1 MSPATTARKIDDLLS
16 KAEKSLRRKRY
27 FEAERMAGEALLM
40 ARQERDYQRMATIIR
55 PLQKARQGRLA
66 LAADIGRVTI
76 LNAPFTEGDEIEP
89 GGYLVRPPMVGVDA
103 RRFRLAAFA
112 LEVPVAVI
120 CHEPITQ
127 SGLCPLVALSGNV
140 VVRTKIDPPA
150 DPDRPDLPWL
160 LDAMQ
165 ALGDW
170 AIESMD
176 TQLAPE
182 RYIDELLSRIDAI
195 PEHNGLHEC
204 LEEACRHE
212 AEAAAAAAQPAA
224 GDRKHKAKP

>member
-16 KAEKSLRRKRY
+16 KAEKSLKRKRY
-27 FEAERMAGEALLM
+27 FEAERMAGEALLI

-66 LAADIGRVTI
+66 LAVDIGGVTI
-76 LNAPFTEGDEIEP
+76 LNVPFTEGDEIEP
-89 GGYLVRPPMVGVDA
+89 GNYLVRPPMVGVDG

-112 LEVPVAVI
+112 MDVPVAVV

-127 SGLCPLVALSGNV
+127 LGLCPLVALSGNV

-150 DPDRPDLPWL
+150 EPDQPDLPWL

-176 TQLAPE
+176 IQLAPE

-195 PEHNGLHEC
+195 PEHAGLHEC
-204 LEEACRHE
+204 LEAACRRE
-212 AEAAAAAAQPAA
+212 AEAAAAQPVG
-224 GDRKHKAKP
+224 GDRKPKAKP

>member
-16 KAEKSLRRKRY
+16 TAEKALRRKRY

-40 ARQERDYQRMATIIR
+40 ARQERDYQRMAAIIR

-66 LAADIGRVTI
+66 LAVDIGGVTI

-89 GGYLVRPPMVGVDA
+89 GNYLVRPPMVGVDA
-103 RRFRLAAFA
+103 RRFRLAALA
-112 LEVPVAVI
+112 LEVPVAVV

-127 SGLCPLVALSGNV
+127 LGLCPLVALSGNV

-150 DPDRPDLPWL
+150 DPDHPDLPWL

-182 RYIDELLSRIDAI
+182 RFIDELLSRMDAI
-195 PEHNGLHEC
+195 PEHDGLHER
-204 LEEACRHE
+204 LEEACRQE
-212 AEAAAAAAQPAA
+212 AEATAGQPVA
-224 GDRKHKAKP
+224 GDRKRKAKP

>member
-27 FEAERMAGEALLM
+27 FEAERMAGEAMLM
-40 ARQERDYQRMATIIR
+40 ARQDGDFARMAKSVR
-55 PLQKARQGRLA
+55 PLQKARRGRLD
-66 LAADIGRVTI
+66 LAVEVGAVTI

-89 GGYLVRPPMVGVDA
+89 GSYLVRPPMVGVDG

-112 LEVPVAVI
+112 LDVSVAVV
-120 CHEPITQ
+120 CCEPITQ
-127 SGLCPLVALSGNV
+127 LGLCPLVALSGNV

-150 DPDRPDLPWL
+150 DPDHPDLPWL
-160 LDAMQ
+160 LDAIQ

-176 TQLAPE
+176 TQLAPQ

-195 PEHNGLHEC
+195 PEHDGLHEC
-204 LEEACRHE
+204 LEAACRHE
-212 AEAAAAAAQPAA
+212 AEAAAAQLA
-224 GDRKHKAKP
+224 GGGRKRKAKP

>member
-40 ARQERDYQRMATIIR
+40 ARQKRDYQRMATIIR

-66 LAADIGRVTI
+66 LAVEIGRVTI

-89 GGYLVRPPMVGVDA
+89 GSYLIRPPMVGVDA

-112 LEVPVAVI
+112 LEVPVAVV
-120 CHEPITQ
+120 CHEPITRL
-127 SGLCPLVALSGNV
+127 GLCPLVALSGNV

-150 DPDRPDLPWL
+150 DPDRPDLPWV

-165 ALGDW
+165 VLGDW

-195 PEHNGLHEC
+195 PEHDGLHEC

-212 AEAAAAAAQPAA
+212 AEAAAAAPPA
-224 GDRKHKAKP
+224 GGGRKRKAKP

>member
-27 FEAERMAGEALLM
+27 FEAERMAGEALLI
-40 ARQERDYQRMATIIR
+40 ARQERDYQRMATIIP

-66 LAADIGRVTI
+66 LAVDIGGVTI

-89 GGYLVRPPMVGVDA
+89 GAYLVRPPMVGVDG

-112 LEVPVAVI
+112 LEVPVAVV

-127 SGLCPLVALSGNV
+127 LGLCPLVALSGNV

-150 DPDRPDLPWL
+150 DPDHPDLPWL
-160 LDAMQ
+160 LEAMQ

-195 PEHNGLHEC
+195 PEHDGLHEC
-204 LEEACRHE
+204 LVEACRRE
-212 AEAAAAAAQPAA
+212 AEAAAAQPA
-224 GDRKHKAKP
+224 GGGRKRKAKP

>member
-16 KAEKSLRRKRY
+16 KAEKSLKRKRY
-27 FEAERMAGEALLM
+27 FEAERLASEALLV

-66 LAADIGRVTI
+66 LAVDVGGVTI

-89 GGYLVRPPMVGVDA
+89 GSYLVRPPMVGVDG

-112 LEVPVAVI
+112 LEVPVAVV
-120 CHEPITQ
+120 CCEPITQ
-127 SGLCPLVALSGNV
+127 LGLCPLVALSGNV
-140 VVRTKIDPPA
+140 VVRTKIAPPA
-150 DPDRPDLPWL
+150 DPDHPDLPWL
-160 LDAMQ
+160 LEAMR

-195 PEHNGLHEC
+195 PEHAGLHEC
-204 LEEACRHE
+204 LVEACRRE
-212 AEAAAAAAQPAA
+212 AEAAAQPA
-224 GDRKHKAKP
+224 GGGRKRKAKP

>member
-1 MSPATTARKIDDLLS
+1 MSPATTARRIDNLLS

-27 FEAERMAGEALLM
+27 FETERMADEALLM

-66 LAADIGRVTI
+66 LAVDIGRVTI

-89 GGYLVRPPMVGVDA
+89 GSYLVRPPMVGVDA

-112 LEVPVAVI
+112 LKVPVAVV
-120 CHEPITQ
+120 CCEPTTQ
-127 SGLCPLVALSGNV
+127 LGLCPLVALSGNV

-150 DPDRPDLPWL
+150 DPDHPDLPWL
-160 LDAMQ
+160 LEAMQ

-195 PEHNGLHEC
+195 PEHDGLHEC
-204 LEEACRHE
+204 LEAACRHE
-212 AEAAAAAAQPAA
+212 AEATAAQPVA
-224 GDRKHKAKP
+224 GDRKRKAKP

>member
-1 MSPATTARKIDDLLS
+1 MSPATTARKVDDLLS

-27 FEAERMAGEALLM
+27 FEAERMAGEAMLM
-40 ARQERDYQRMATIIR
+40 ARQDGDFARMAKSVR
-55 PLQKARQGRLA
+55 PLQKARRGRLD
-66 LAADIGRVTI
+66 LAVEVGAVTI
-76 LNAPFTEGDEIEP
+76 LSAPFTEGDEIEP
-89 GGYLVRPPMVGVDA
+89 GSYLVRPPMVGVDG

-112 LEVPVAVI
+112 LDVPVAVV
-120 CHEPITQ
+120 CCEPITQ
-127 SGLCPLVALSGNV
+127 LGLCPLVALSGNV

-150 DPDRPDLPWL
+150 DPDHPDLPWL

-176 TQLAPE
+176 IQLAPE

-195 PEHNGLHEC
+195 PEHAGLHEC
-204 LEEACRHE
+204 LEAACRRG
-212 AEAAAAAAQPAA
+212 AEAAAAQPV
-224 GDRKHKAKP
+224 GGGRKRKAKP

>member
-16 KAEKSLRRKRY
+16 QTEKSLRRKRY

-55 PLQKARQGRLA
+55 PLQKARQGRLD
-66 LAADIGRVTI
+66 LAVDVGTVTI
-76 LNAPFTEGDEIEP
+76 LNAPFTEGDEIDP
-89 GGYLVRPPMVGVDA
+89 GGYLVRPPMVGVDG

-112 LEVPVAVI
+112 LKVPVAVV
-120 CHEPITQ
+120 CCEPITQ
-127 SGLCPLVALSGNV
+127 LGLCPLVALSGNV

-160 LDAMQ
+160 LDAIQ

-182 RYIDELLSRIDAI
+182 RYIDELLSRMDAI
-195 PEHNGLHEC
+195 PEHDGLHEC
-204 LEEACRHE
+204 LEAACRQE
-212 AEAAAAAAQPAA
+212 AKAAAAAPPAA
-224 GDRKHKAKP
+224 GGRKRKAKP